1 MFESIYFSILIA
13 GFGGGVVRGLVGFIK
28 HQYSY
33 KSVSFK
39 LPYFLVMM
47 FLSGIVGVLTAI
59 AIKEMG
65 LTFFGL
71 AQLTPALTFVIGYAG
86 GDFLENV
93 YKTIIKKPSLYS
105 FPEDLIKK

>member
-1 MFESIYFSILIA
+1 MFESIYLSILVA
-13 GFGGGVVRGLVGFIK
+13 GFGGGVVRGSVGFIK

-39 LPYFLVMM
+39 LPYFLAMM
-47 FLSGIVGVLTAI
+47 FISGVVGVLTAV
-59 AIKEMG
+59 AIKELG

-71 AQLTPALTFVIGYAG
+71 TQLTPALAFVIGYAG

-93 YKTIIKKPSLYS
+93 YKTIVKKPSLYS
-105 FPEDLIKK
+105 FPEDLLKK

>member
-1 MFESIYFSILIA
+1 MLESIFLSILVA
-13 GFGGGVVRGLVGFIK
+13 GFGGGVVRGLVGFVK

-33 KSVSFK
+33 KNVPFK
-39 LPYFLVMM
+39 LPYFLGMV
-47 FLSGIVGVLTAI
+47 FISGVIGVLTAM
-59 AIKEMG
+59 AIKELG

-71 AQLTPALTFVIGYAG
+71 SQLTPALAFVIGYAG

-93 YKTIIKKPSLYS
+93 YKIIIKKPSLYS